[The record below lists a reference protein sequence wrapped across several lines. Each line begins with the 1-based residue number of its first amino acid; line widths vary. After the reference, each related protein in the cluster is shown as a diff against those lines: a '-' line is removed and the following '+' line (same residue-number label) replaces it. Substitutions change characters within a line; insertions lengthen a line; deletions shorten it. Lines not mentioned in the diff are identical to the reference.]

1 MVSDVPLGAFL
12 SGGIDSST
20 VVALMARHSKAPVKT
35 YSIGFDTAAGAG
47 FYNELPYAKQIA
59 KQFHTDHRE
68 ILVRPDVARLLPKL
82 LWHLD
87 EPVADSAFITTY
99 LVAQFAR
106 QDVTVILS
114 GVGGDE
120 LFGGYRRYLGGY
132 YDRYYG
138 LVAPWLRRNVL
149 QPLVHALPSDRH
161 SRAMNLFRQLRSYVE
176 SHENPFD
183 ERYRAYVQ
191 VFARA
196 SVDALLRGGVSSQGD
211 ALDVALSAVADSDP
225 LDRMMRADLLTQL
238 PDDLLMLTDRMT
250 MATSLECRVP
260 FLDNTVIDLS
270 LQMPSE
276 LKVNGRE
283 LKYVMKRALR
293 NLLPAEILDRSKRG
307 FGAPVGAWF
316 KHELAPLV
324 RQVLSRESVEKRGV
338 FNWET
343 VERVVGL
350 HETNREDYTD
360 HLLALTNFELWSR
373 IYVDGQAP
381 EALEAELVA
390 GLER

>member
-1 MVSDVPLGAFL
+1 QKLPPASLLVCEKGRATVSRYWMPSIQGEELGSDEEWAQRFLDTMDRAVHSQMVSDVPLGAFL

-20 VVALMARHSKAPVKT
+20 VVGLMARHSSTPVKT

-47 FYNELPYAKQIA
+47 FYNELPYAKQVA
-59 KQFHTDHRE
+59 DLFHTEHRE

-82 LWHLD
+82 LWHMD

-106 QDVTVILS
+106 RDVTVILS

-132 YDRYYG
+132 YDRYYRF
-138 LVAPWLRRNVL
+138 VAPWLRKNVL
-149 QPLVHALPSDRH
+149 QPLVRTLPSDRH
-161 SRAMNLFRQLRSYVE
+161 SKVMNLFRHLRTYVE

-196 SVDALLRGGVSSQGD
+196 SVDALLRDGGSSQLD
-211 ALDVALSAVADSDP
+211 ALDVALSAVSDSDP

-283 LKYVMKRALR
+283 LKYVM
-293 NLLPAEILDRSKRG
+293 
-307 FGAPVGAWF
+307 
-316 KHELAPLV
+316 
-324 RQVLSRESVEKRGV
+324 
-338 FNWET
+338 
-343 VERVVGL
+343 
-350 HETNREDYTD
+350 
-360 HLLALTNFELWSR
+360 
-373 IYVDGQAP
+373 
-381 EALEAELVA
+381 
-390 GLER
+390 

>member
-1 MVSDVPLGAFL
+1 L
-12 SGGIDSST
+12 
-20 VVALMARHSKAPVKT
+20 
-35 YSIGFDTAAGAG
+35 
-47 FYNELPYAKQIA
+47 
-59 KQFHTDHRE
+59 FHTDHRE

-82 LWHLD
+82 LWHMD

-106 QDVTVILS
+106 RDVTVILS

-132 YDRYYG
+132 YDRYYR

-149 QPLVHALPSDRH
+149 QPLVRALPSDRH
-161 SRAMNLFRQLRSYVE
+161 SKVMNLFRHLRTYVE

-196 SVDALLRGGVSSQGD
+196 SVDALLRDGGSSQLD
-211 ALDVALSAVADSDP
+211 ALDVALSVVANGDGDP

-270 LQMPSE
+270 LQMPSR

-293 NLLPAEILDRSKRG
+293 NLLPAEILDRGKRG

-324 RQVLSRESVEKRGV
+324 RQVLSKESVERRGV
-338 FNWET
+338 FNWEA

-350 HETNREDYTD
+350 HGASREDYTD

-381 EALEAELVA
+381 DALEAELMA
-390 GLER
+390 GLDR